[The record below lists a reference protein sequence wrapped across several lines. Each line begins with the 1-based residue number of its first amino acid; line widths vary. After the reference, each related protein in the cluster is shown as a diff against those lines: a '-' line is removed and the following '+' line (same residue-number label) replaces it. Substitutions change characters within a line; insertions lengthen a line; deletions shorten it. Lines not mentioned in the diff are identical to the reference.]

1 MTASCAAGASLA
13 STPAQCGQRV
23 MPKSKTSDLIAPSLA
38 NLPNALNAEYWLK
51 KVQIQEQ
58 LGMYEVTE
66 VLALSGLVQ
75 HTSLWY
81 ALTMCVSV
89 NPQMCK
95 AAGSCGSL

>member
-1 MTASCAAGASLA
+1 
-13 STPAQCGQRV
+13 

-66 VLALSGLVQ
+66 VLLALSGLVQ